1 MTQAA
6 NPFLFLALI
15 GCSTALDPK
24 PRAMPFCPTETEFQD
39 MRARLACR
47 WSAQCGLQ
55 ESEDNDPTT
64 CIKATRTDTPY
75 DALRWREC
83 GATYD
88 PCRAG
93 ECLAIWREN
102 PVDCGVSFYS
112 GCEWGD
118 WYAGSEGCDVWGNQ

>member
-1 MTQAA
+1 MILFAQLSLLAILAGCPTQ
-6 NPFLFLALI
+6 
-15 GCSTALDPK
+15 LDPK
-24 PRAMPFCPTETEFQD
+24 ARAMPFCPAETEFQE
-39 MRARLACR
+39 MRARLTCR

-55 ESEDNDPTT
+55 ESEHNDPSY
-64 CIKATRTDTPY
+64 CITLLPSPDPY
-75 DALRWREC
+75 DSVRWREC

-118 WYAGSEGCDVWGNQ
+118 WYIGSEGCDVWGQK

>member
-1 MTQAA
+1 MILSAQ
-6 NPFLFLALI
+6 LSLLAILA
-15 GCSTALDPK
+15 GCPTEVDPK
-24 PRAMPFCPTETEFQD
+24 ARAMPFCTAEPEFQE
-39 MRARLACR
+39 MRAKLTCR
-47 WSAQCGLQ
+47 WSAQC
-55 ESEDNDPTT
+55 
-64 CIKATRTDTPY
+64 
-75 DALRWREC
+75 WREC

-118 WYAGSEGCDVWGNQ
+118 WYTGSEGCDVWGQK